1 MTSNDKPFDMVEYF
15 NTLAG
20 AEDNTP
26 KGELFRLLYRIEGIC
41 QQNWNT
47 MPGDVQSQ
55 IMDTVSTALEVVR
68 SLPSNTK

>member
-1 MTSNDKPFDMVEYF
+1 MESNDKPFDMTEHW
-15 NTLAG
+15 NTLAS
-20 AEDNTP
+20 AEDNTV

-55 IMDTVSTALEVVR
+55 IIDAVQTALEAVR